1 MFGLLGI
8 FAEFEREMLVARVN
22 AGLARA
28 KDALKRDGKFV
39 SKAGAVRT
47 SLGRPKISPEIERQ
61 VRAKLAKGTGIITTA
76 KRFGLGNGTVH
87 RIRGEMAAL

>member
-1 MFGLLGI
+1 ME
-8 FAEFEREMLVARVN
+8 AEL
-22 AGLARA
+22 
-28 KDALKRDGKFV
+28 KFV